1 MATRIHRR
9 QILALSIVAALGA
22 AAAGSA
28 LAQDAPV
35 SSAAVSSTAAAT
47 KPVAGTAAAK
57 PVAGAAGVTKLS
69 EIKVTAQKRVEYLQ
83 DVPITMATVS
93 KQQLH
98 DAGIRTV
105 QDLQMLIPDLSVTS
119 DDSSAN
125 SSARIRGVGTLGDNA
140 GLESAVG
147 TVIDNV
153 PRARTALGFGDLGPI
168 NQIDV
173 LKGPQGTLF
182 GKNTSAGV
190 ISVTTDR
197 PSFTQQGY
205 TDFTLGNYHAVGA
218 DVYYSNALSKDVAF
232 SFYAVDRQHNGY
244 ENVFVNNGPRTQTT
258 DVDQNFHSLRG
269 QLLIRPSDSVEINV
283 IGDYTKHNENCCDA
297 VTLHRDP
304 GVAQLIDIFAG
315 GPGRGV
321 IPVADPSRRLAYAND
336 SSAQSITDKGLSTE
350 VNWTTPWWNN
360 AVLTS
365 ITAVRK
371 YTLLGAG
378 DLDFSGADLA
388 KHDFAPD
395 NGERFNTFSQE
406 LRLGGSTDKVDWT
419 AGLYFDND
427 RIQRSESITEN
438 SQYEGYLSTA
448 LVEGIAAALPPGLI
462 STANPQTFLSQIS
475 GLPYG
480 KTYSGIASQ
489 DQFNQS
495 SKSQAVFGNAT
506 LHVTDAFSITG
517 GVRYTHEEKTTNF
530 VYHTPNGGLGC
541 AAALS
546 TNGIATALEARGVP
560 GFIVPLIAPSVIGN
574 MCLPWENPLF
584 GGLTSTNKFTENEWS
599 GTLKG
604 AYRWNENVLTYVS
617 GARGYNAGGYNLTR
631 TQSSN
636 GTTSGTAG
644 IIPLTNTFF
653 PGEFVNS
660 FELGAKTTWDDG
672 NLLLNGALFHSK
684 FTNYQFNTFS
694 GIGFVVDSIPSLTTQ
709 GLDTDLNWQT
719 PIHGLSVQGAATY
732 TKARYGTQLLAD
744 PVLVNLPGSVGSFAP
759 MWTSTAGVAYQWDIS
774 ESVFG
779 RFVVNA
785 KYSSKYNAGTT
796 PNPLTEQQAF
806 TLLDARLTIGQIGKH
821 WSVEIWG
828 KNLTNRTYVQGA
840 FNPALQTGSINGFLG
855 DPRTYGVTLR
865 AAL

>member
-1 MATRIHRR
+1 MATRIPRR
-9 QILALSIVAALGA
+9 QLLALSIVAAISA
-22 AAAGSA
+22 ATSLAAF
-28 LAQDAPV
+28 AQDAPV
-35 SSAAVSSTAAAT
+35 SSAAAT
-47 KPVAGTAAAK
+47 DAK
-57 PVAGAAGVTKLS
+57 PIDNKAKTTKLS

-83 DVPITMATVS
+83 DVPITMATLS
-93 KQQLH
+93 KQQIH
-98 DAGIRTV
+98 DAGVHTV
-105 QDLQMLIPDLSVTS
+105 QDLQMLIPDLTVTS

-125 SSARIRGVGTLGDNA
+125 SSARIRGIGTLGDNA

-147 TVIDNV
+147 TVIDDV

-182 GKNTSAGV
+182 GKNTAAGV

-197 PSFTQQGY
+197 PTFTEQGY
-205 TDFTLGNYHAVGA
+205 TDFTLGNYHASGVDA
-218 DVYYSNALSKDVAF
+218 YYSNALSKNLAF
-232 SFYAVDRQHNGY
+232 SFYVVDRQHDGY
-244 ENVFVNNGPRTQTT
+244 EDVFVNNGPRTQTS

-269 QLLIRPSDSVEINV
+269 QLLIRPSNNVDIN
-283 IGDYTKHNENCCDA
+283 IIADYTKHNENCCDA
-297 VTLHRDP
+297 VTLYRDP
-304 GVAQLIDIFAG
+304 GVAQILDIFAG

-336 SSAQSITDKGLSTE
+336 SSGQKIVDEGVSAE

-371 YTLLGAG
+371 YTLVGAG

-388 KHDFAPD
+388 EHDFAPD
-395 NGERFNTFSQE
+395 NGERFNTLSQE
-406 LRLGGSTDKVDWT
+406 LRLGGSTDRVDWT
-419 AGLYFDND
+419 AGVYFDND

-462 STANPQTFLSQIS
+462 NTANPQTFISQIS

-489 DQFNQS
+489 DQFNQG
-495 SKSQAVFGNAT
+495 SKSQAAFGNAT
-506 LHVTDAFSITG
+506 FHVTDAFSITG
-517 GVRYTHEEKTTNF
+517 GLRYTHEEKTTDF

-541 AAALS
+541 GAALT
-546 TNGIATALEARGVP
+546 TNGVANALEARGVP
-560 GFIVPLIAPSVIGN
+560 GFVVPLIAPTVIGN
-574 MCLPWENPLF
+574 LCLPWENPLF
-584 GGLTSTNKFTENEWS
+584 GGLKSSNKFTENEWS

-604 AYRWNENVLTYVS
+604 AYRFDEHILTYVS

-636 GTTSGTAG
+636 GTTSGGAG

-660 FELGAKTTWDDG
+660 YELGAKTTWADG
-672 NLLLNGALFHSK
+672 NLLINGALFHSK

-694 GIGFVVDSIPSLTTQ
+694 GIGFVVDSIPRLTTQ

-719 PIHGLSVQGAATY
+719 PITGLSFQGAATY
-732 TKARYGTQLLAD
+732 TKARYGKELLAD
-744 PVLVNLPGSVGSFAP
+744 PVLVDLPGSVGSFAP
-759 MWTSTAGVAYQWDIS
+759 KWTGTAGAAYQWNFNDR
-774 ESVFG
+774 VYG
-779 RFVVNA
+779 RFAINA
-785 KYSSKYNAGTT
+785 KYTSEYNASTT
-796 PNPLTEQQAF
+796 PNPLTEQKSF

-821 WSVEIWG
+821 WTVELWG
-828 KNLTNRTYVQGA
+828 KNLTNRTYIQGA
-840 FNPALQTGSINGFLG
+840 FSPALQTGSINGFLG